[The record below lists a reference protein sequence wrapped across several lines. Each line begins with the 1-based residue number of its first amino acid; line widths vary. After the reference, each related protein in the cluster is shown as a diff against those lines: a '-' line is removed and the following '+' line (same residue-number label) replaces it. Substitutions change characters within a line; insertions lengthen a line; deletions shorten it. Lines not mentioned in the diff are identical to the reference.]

1 MNQLKNIK
9 DIYESTEIPG
19 ELEFVVKKTIRRHK
33 MKTIT
38 KNFVLSAAALML
50 IFTGSINLNQN
61 IAIAMSNVPVV
72 GSIVHVLN
80 FRFDVI
86 ENDNVYAKVEAPVIE
101 GLENKELANA
111 LNSKYYEESKALYDE
126 FVEEMGDIIAQD
138 GHLGVESGYEV
149 ITDTEDILSLGRYTV
164 NIVGSSSTEFKYDT
178 IDKKNNILITLP
190 GLFKDDQYVEIIS
203 QYIKETMK
211 EKMEEDD
218 GLVYWVNE
226 EDIEPFENI
235 DANQPFYITPEQK
248 LVISFNK
255 YEVAPGYMGVVKFE
269 IPTEIISH
277 LLVGDMYI
285 K

>member
-126 FVEEMGDIIAQD
+126 FVEEMGYIIAQD

>member
-1 MNQLKNIK
+1 MNQLKDIK

-19 ELEFVVKKTIRRHK
+19 ELELIIKKTIRRHK
-33 MKTIT
+33 MKTLT
-38 KNFVLSAAALML
+38 KNLVLSAAALML
-50 IFTGSINLNQN
+50 VFTGSINLNQN

-72 GSIVHVLN
+72 GSVVQVLN
-80 FRFDVI
+80 FRFDLI
-86 ENDNVYAKVEAPVIE
+86 ENDNVYAKVEAPVLE
-101 GLENKELANA
+101 GLENKELADA

-138 GHLGVESGYEV
+138 GHLGIESGYEV

-190 GLFKDDQYVEIIS
+190 GLFKDGQYVEVIS
-203 QYIKETMK
+203 KYIKETMK
-211 EKMEEDD
+211 SEMAEDD

-226 EDIEPFENI
+226 GDIGSFENI
-235 DANQPFYITPEQK
+235 DANQSFYITPEQK

>member
-138 GHLGVESGYEV
+138 GHLGVESGYEI

>member
-1 MNQLKNIK
+1 
-9 DIYESTEIPG
+9 
-19 ELEFVVKKTIRRHK
+19 

-72 GSIVHVLN
+72 ESVVQVLN
-80 FRFDVI
+80 FRFDLI
-86 ENDNVYAKVEAPVIE
+86 ENDNVYAKVEAPVLE
-101 GLENKELANA
+101 GLENKELADA

-126 FVEEMGDIIAQD
+126 FVEEMGEIIAQD

-149 ITDTEDILSLGRYTV
+149 ITDTEDILSLGRYAV
-164 NIVGSSSTEFKYDT
+164 NIVGSSSTEFKYDA

-190 GLFKDDQYVEIIS
+190 GLFKDDQYVEVIS

-211 EKMEEDD
+211 SETAEDD

-226 EDIEPFENI
+226 GI
-235 DANQPFYITPEQK
+235 
-248 LVISFNK
+248 L
-255 YEVAPGYMGVVKFE
+255 APLK
-269 IPTEIISH
+269 ILTLTSLSI
-277 LLVGDMYI
+277 
-285 K
+285 